1 MNSTHLSEKKKK
13 RKIHNIEENHIS
25 KFCSLRQT
33 VLLMECVCVCVCVC
47 ARVCV
52 SVGYSGWEN
61 LVIKLWIQER
71 LLNP

>member
-1 MNSTHLSEKKKK
+1 MNSTPPSEKKNET
-13 RKIHNIEENHIS
+13 HTTIEENGIS

-47 ARVCV
+47 TRV